1 MTDGKHYGMTLA
13 ARGTQMQ
20 KALWLCSIVLLM
32 LWGGAVPAPV
42 AAQDTATL
50 NGYVRDATT
59 GETLLGANVLVQEAE
74 RGAATNNSGF
84 YTLSGLEPGTYTVSA
99 SYIGY
104 QRTETTVTL
113 EPGDDRR
120 LDLELPPEGVALDE
134 VVVRDENEEEDRNL
148 GVERV
153 STEFIQE
160 LPAVLEPDVFR
171 SLQYLPGI
179 KAASDF
185 SSGLYIRGGSPDQT
199 LILLDQTTVYNPS
212 HFFGFFSTFNPD
224 AIKDVQLYKGAFP
237 AEYGG
242 RIGSVV
248 DIYNKDG
255 NRRETKGG
263 LSAGL
268 LAARAYV
275 EGPINHDEE
284 TDTAPGSYMVAA
296 RRSTLEPL
304 LAVLRSADVEG
315 IPDRFYFYDLNA
327 KANYRL
333 SDDDR
338 VSLSVYGGQDQLDLQ
353 FLDDGQFDIAY
364 GNRTLSANWTRL
376 FSSQVFSSVTATAS
390 RYRSTPV
397 ANIAGTR
404 FTQTNEVTDLSLKAD
419 VEYTPSPTH
428 ELKAGLWGGGLSFNL
443 RNTFDGTETFQRRI
457 ESGYVSMF
465 VQDTYRPTDTWRI
478 RGGLRGTYFDQGQ
491 FWRLEPRLSVA
502 YDIAPDVRL
511 QAAYGRYYQFLT
523 LESSEL
529 FTGFDS
535 WLMTDEGVPPAFGD
549 QWAAGVQ
556 TDWEDGWEVESEAY
570 IRTMRSLFEQDP
582 FLPDLSGLPY
592 SETFRFGRGFA
603 YGNEWIV
610 RRNEGPV
617 TGFAAYTLSRT
628 ERKFPDVNVSAD
640 GAPSFYVP
648 KFDRTHDLNVVL
660 NYDFSDRWRGTAT
673 FNYATGQPYTN
684 PEFRYSLQDDPLQSD
699 ISTRDV
705 LVSPFNADR
714 LPAYHRLD
722 IGVQRT
728 GRFFGWADMELQFQL
743 INAYAR
749 ENVWFYLFEFED
761 DGTVTRNTVPQIP
774 VPLPN
779 IALTLTF

>member
-1 MTDGKHYGMTLA
+1 MYMVYG
-13 ARGTQMQ
+13 
-20 KALWLCSIVLLM
+20 ALNEHRWGWSIGVLLA
-32 LWGGAVPAPV
+32 LAILLSAPT
-42 AAQDTATL
+42 ATAQDTATL
-50 NGYVRDATT
+50 SGHVRDATT
-59 GETLLGANVLVQEAE
+59 GETLLGANVLVEEAE

-84 YTLSGLEPGTYTVSA
+84 YTLSGLEPGTYTVAA

-104 QRTETTVTL
+104 QRTTATVTL
-113 EPGDDRR
+113 DPGEDRR
-120 LDLELPPEGVALDE
+120 LDLELPPDGVTLDE
-134 VVVRDENEEEDRNL
+134 VIVRDENDDEERDL

-153 STEFIQE
+153 STDLIQE

-275 EGPINHDEE
+275 EGPINRDEDTE
-284 TDTAPGSYMVAA
+284 TARGSYMVAA

-315 IPDRFYFYDLNA
+315 IPDRFYFYDINA

-333 SDDDR
+333 TDDDR
-338 VSLSVYGGQDQLDLQ
+338 ISLSVYGGQDQLDLE

-390 RYRSTPV
+390 RYKSTPI
-397 ANIAGTR
+397 ATIAGTR
-404 FTQTNEVTDLSLKAD
+404 FTQTNEVTDLSIKAD
-419 VEYTPSPTH
+419 VEYTPSPKH
-428 ELKAGLWGGGLSFNL
+428 AFKAGVWGGGLSFSL
-443 RNTFDGTETFQRRI
+443 RNTFDGSESFQRRI
-457 ESGYVSMF
+457 RSGYASLF
-465 VQDTYRPTDTWRI
+465 VQDTYRPTDAWRI
-478 RGGLRGTYFDQGQ
+478 RGGLRGSYFDQGN
-491 FWRLEPRLSVA
+491 FWRLAPRLSIA
-502 YDIAPDVRL
+502 YDPTPDVRL

-549 QWAAGVQ
+549 QWTAGVQ
-556 TDWEDGWEVESEAY
+556 TEWDSGWEVESEAY
-570 IRTMRSLFEQDP
+570 VRTMRDLFEQDP
-582 FLPDLSGLPY
+582 FLPDVAGLPY
-592 SETFRFGRGFA
+592 AETFRFGSGYAF
-603 YGNEWIV
+603 GNEWTV
-610 RRNEGPV
+610 RRNEGAI

-628 ERKFPDVNVSAD
+628 ERKFPDVNVAANGS
-640 GAPSFYVP
+640 PNFYVP
-648 KFDRTHDLNVVL
+648 KYDRTHDLNIVL
-660 NYDFSDRWRGTAT
+660 NYPFADRWRATAT

-705 LVSPFNADR
+705 LVSPFNGDR

-722 IGVQRT
+722 VGVQRT

-749 ENVWFYLFEFED
+749 ENIWFYLFEFED